1 MIQDVTTR
9 WWSTWQ
15 MCARLL
21 QLRKAVTAMAA
32 LNVTMPNSKV
42 TNLTDFQWTVI
53 ELAERLLKPFM
64 ETQKM
69 LEGESYVT
77 VSYIPFMLSR
87 LRKGLEAAATEQQQL
102 LTLSSRGAR
111 LDISSEAKE
120 AADAADAALAML
132 ALAVGMS
139 MEAGDTEEDDAVNAA
154 LADTSADITLPSLDP
169 AVLREAELAIRETA
183 SLMLTSFN
191 DRFGSGA
198 KASYNRRLLC

>member
-1 MIQDVTTR
+1 
-9 WWSTWQ
+9 

-21 QLRKAVTAMAA
+21 QLRKALTAMAA
-32 LNVTMPNSKV
+32 LDVMPNSKV

-53 ELAERLLKPFM
+53 ELAERLLRPFM
-64 ETQKM
+64 DAQKM

-77 VSYIPFMLSR
+77 VSYIPFMISR
-87 LRKGLEAAATEQQQL
+87 LRKGLEAAAAEQQQL
-102 LTLSSRGAR
+102 LTQGSRGVR

-139 MEAGDTEEDDAVNAA
+139 MEAGDEEEDDAVNAA
-154 LADTSADITLPSLDP
+154 LADASADITPPSLDA

-198 KASYNRRLLC
+198 KASHNRQVLC